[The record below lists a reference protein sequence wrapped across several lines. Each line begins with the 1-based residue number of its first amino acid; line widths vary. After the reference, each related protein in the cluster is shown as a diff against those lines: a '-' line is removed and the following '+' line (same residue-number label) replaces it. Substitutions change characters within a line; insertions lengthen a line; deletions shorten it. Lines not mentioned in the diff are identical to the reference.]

1 MLGKIYLLYLIFFLF
16 GYWVLPLLFQRFYR
30 LRLKAI
36 CRYRRTLTLTFDDG
50 PGSHFTPVI
59 LELLRKHGI
68 KATFF
73 VLGRNITGRE
83 DIVRQII
90 QEGHEVGIHG
100 FAHLHAWKKWPWQTI
115 KDIQRGREALEG
127 VVVSDNIK
135 YLFRPPYGKLNLAT
149 LVYLW
154 IERLPICYWTLDS
167 KDTWSEDRRRKRK
180 DWIKPLAKNGGVI
193 LLHDF
198 DRRSDAESTLLYMT
212 ETVQTCVAI
221 ARQSKLKFCIMS
233 ELRQKTSPKTLKI

>member
-1 MLGKIYLLYLIFFLF
+1 
-16 GYWVLPLLFQRFYR
+16 
-30 LRLKAI
+30 
-36 CRYRRTLTLTFDDG
+36 
-50 PGSHFTPVI
+50 
-59 LELLRKHGI
+59 
-68 KATFF
+68 
-73 VLGRNITGRE
+73 
-83 DIVRQII
+83 
-90 QEGHEVGIHG
+90 VGIHG